1 MDGKQ
6 RQLEPGDQPSGAMRK
21 LRLSLRRVWRAHDD
35 NLDYQHLKYAAIRST
50 AVTLV
55 VVAPLTTMAAFGTNI
70 VWFIVAVAVPVF
82 VNRMVYHSLV
92 APLGTYKERLK
103 NRVSTYG
110 YVFFFVLLFLQKA
123 LNAPQRFGAALL
135 ILVTVTS
142 AVNFVADLK
151 EFAPL
156 WEQPESIHRARLLLG
171 PRVSEELPIL
181 QVAYQALEQPD
192 REPKAVRAKRYRP
205 KPIVKEGVFA
215 TLCVVAFVLAY
226 YLLTAPFQE
235 AAGGQN
241 LVATALWLGF
251 TMLALLLL
259 YWQRRAAKRFNAS
272 LARANSDSTKE
283 NQDGL
288 VSLLGDNRSTVFG
301 FFVLIVS
308 IVVFFWET
316 FGIAWALNYVT
327 PWSIET
333 LFNCG
338 AALSA
343 LTIAGL
349 LAMIAGK
356 ERRASFMDS
365 VRSIWAFAR
374 DRIRVR
380 DDADDR
386 TTDYLE
392 LSSQPR
398 STRELPPDASSDS

>member
-1 MDGKQ
+1 MDGER
-6 RQLEPGDQPSGAMRK
+6 RQLEPGHEPSGAMRNG
-21 LRLSLRRVWRAHDD
+21 RRGQRRVWQAHDD

-55 VVAPLTTMAAFGTNI
+55 VVAPLTTMAAFGTNVI
-70 VWFIVAVAVPVF
+70 WFIVAVAVPVF

-110 YVFFFVLLFLQKA
+110 YVFFFALLFLQGA
-123 LNAPQRFGAALL
+123 LNAPKQFGAALL
-135 ILVTVTS
+135 TLVTVTS

-181 QVAYQALEQPD
+181 QVAYQALEQPELD
-192 REPKAVRAKRYRP
+192 PKTVRAKRYRP

-215 TLCVVAFVLAY
+215 TLCVVAFALAY

-235 AAGGQN
+235 AAEGHN
-241 LVATALWLGF
+241 LVAVALWLGF

-272 LARANSDSTKE
+272 LARANSEATRE
-283 NQDGL
+283 NQDGV

-301 FFVLIVS
+301 FFVLFVS

-316 FGIAWALNYVT
+316 FGIALVLNYAT
-327 PWSIET
+327 SWSIET
-333 LFNCG
+333 VFNWG
-338 AALSA
+338 AVLSA
-343 LTIAGL
+343 LTIVGL
-349 LAMIAGK
+349 LVLIAGK
-356 ERRASFMDS
+356 ERRASFINS
-365 VRSIWAFAR
+365 VRSTWAFVR

-380 DDADDR
+380 DEADDR
-386 TTDYLE
+386 TIDQLE
-392 LSSQPR
+392 LINQPV
-398 STRELPPDASSDS
+398 STRELPSDASSDS

>member
-1 MDGKQ
+1 M
-6 RQLEPGDQPSGAMRK
+6 
-21 LRLSLRRVWRAHDD
+21 WRAYDD
-35 NLDYQHLKYAAIRST
+35 NLDYQHLKYAAIRSA

-70 VWFIVAVAVPVF
+70 AWFIVAIAVPVF

-110 YVFFFVLLFLQKA
+110 YIFFFILLFLQGA
-123 LNAPQRFGAALL
+123 LNAPKQFGAALL

-156 WEQPESIHRARLLLG
+156 WEQPEGIHRARLLLG

-181 QVAYQALEQPD
+181 QVAYEALEQPD
-192 REPKAVRAKRYRP
+192 RDPKEVRAKRYRP

-215 TLCVVAFVLAY
+215 TLCFVAFVLAY
-226 YLLTAPFQE
+226 YILTAPFQD
-235 AAGGQN
+235 AAEGQN
-241 LVATALWLGF
+241 LVAIALWLGF
-251 TMLALLLL
+251 TVLALLLL
-259 YWQRRAAKRFNAS
+259 YWQRRAARRFNAT
-272 LARANSDSTKE
+272 LARRNKSSAKE
-283 NQDGL
+283 GQDG
-288 VSLLGDNRSTVFG
+288 VISLLGDNRSAVFG
-301 FFVLIVS
+301 CCILFVS
-308 IVVFFWET
+308 IVIFFWET

-333 LFNCG
+333 LLNWG

-349 LAMIAGK
+349 LTLIAGK

-365 VRSIWAFAR
+365 LRSNWAFVR

-386 TTDYLE
+386 ATEQLE
-392 LSSQPR
+392 LINQSVSPHG
-398 STRELPPDASSDS
+398 LPSDASSDS